1 MNGMI
6 KMYNREKGYGFI
18 HGEDKQDYF
27 FHVSSLQNIEP
38 HNVVTGL
45 EVSFEVT
52 ESERG
57 FRAENVRKI

>member
-27 FHVSSLQNIEP
+27 FTL
-38 HNVVTGL
+38 
-45 EVSFEVT
+45 
-52 ESERG
+52 
-57 FRAENVRKI
+57 VRFKTSNRTMW